1 MDKVLLFTIDF
12 PPSKGGVAKYY
23 EDICLNLPSEKIT
36 VLANRITDEEK
47 FDASQK
53 YKIYRNNLILKFPI
67 WPKWIFSFFYLRKI
81 IKTENIKIILV
92 GQILPLGTV
101 ALIHKKIFKTPYA
114 VFIHGM
120 DLGMAQ
126 KSAKKSKL
134 AKKILKNSK
143 FIITNS
149 EYTKGLVIGQGI
161 EANKIHVIYPC
172 VNTRNRT
179 NVNTNSHEA
188 FYTKSEISK
197 PCLLT
202 IGRLVKRKGHDM
214 VIKALPKVI
223 IKIPN
228 VHYIIG
234 GDGEA
239 RSYLENI
246 VRQYNL
252 QKYVS
257 FTGKIDGEEKYKL
270 YENCDVFIMPS
281 RNIDGDVEGFGI
293 VYIEAA
299 LYGKPVIAGRSGGIS
314 EAVLD
319 GETGILVNP
328 EDINEIADAI
338 IKLLSN
344 QDLANKLGVQGRDR
358 VSSEFIWDKQ
368 IDKIKNLLM

>member
-126 KSAKKSKL
+126 NSTRKSKL
-134 AKKILKNSK
+134 AKKILKNAN

-149 EYTKGLVIGQGI
+149 EYTKELVIGQGMS
-161 EANKIHVIYPC
+161 EQKIQVVYPC
-172 VNTRNRT
+172 AETRIHANW
-179 NVNTNSHEA
+179 NTNRHE
-188 FYTKSEISK
+188 FKSVSK
-197 PCLLT
+197 NHCLLT
-202 IGRLVKRKGHDM
+202 VGRLVKRKGHDM

-223 IKIPN
+223 KKIPN
-228 VHYIIG
+228 VSYIIG
-234 GDGEA
+234 GDGENRA
-239 RSYLENI
+239 YLENL
-246 VRQYNL
+246 VKECNMQN
-252 QKYVS
+252 YVK
-257 FTGKIDGEEKYKL
+257 FLGRVDDEEKDKL
-270 YENCDVFIMPS
+270 YKNCNIFIMPS

-299 LYGKPVIAGRSGGIS
+299 SYGKPVIAGKSGGIS

-328 EDINEIADAI
+328 ESIDEIADAI
-338 IKLLSN
+338 IKLLSDS
-344 QDLANKLGVQGRDR
+344 DLANKFGVRGRERALRD
-358 VSSEFIWDKQ
+358 FNWNTQ
-368 IDKIKNLLM
+368 IEKIEKLLK